1 MTRILLHGAN
11 GAMGRALRALL
22 DAGFADCTAG
32 PMVSRSGNGAFASFS
47 EVLEPADIV
56 LDFSFHTA
64 TEGALDFAL
73 EHGLPIVIGTT
84 GHTQR
89 ERARIERASEQIP
102 VFFSGNMSLGIAAL
116 CGLVRE
122 AARLFPEAEI
132 EIVETHHSRKAD
144 APSGTAITLAE
155 GIVENLGRKQGWVN
169 LAPGIEHAT
178 NRIERSGEAPADR
191 IEIRSVREGAVPGIH
206 TVTYESEDDVLELK
220 HTIKNRR
227 TLAMG
232 AVVAAEFLCGKQG
245 VYSMDDLLK

>member
-1 MTRILLHGAN
+1 MTKILLHGAN

-22 DAGFADCTAG
+22 DTGFADCTAG

-47 EVLEPADIV
+47 EVLEPADVV

-64 TEGALDFAL
+64 TEGALGFAL

-84 GHTQR
+84 GHTQQ

-144 APSGTAITLAE
+144 APSGTARMLAAAVQKERPEAALVCGRSGFSPRKHSEIGISSIRLGSVTGIHEVLISTGAETLSLKHEAHDRRLFAE
-155 GIVENLGRKQGWVN
+155 GALR
-169 LAPGIEHAT
+169 A
-178 NRIERSGEAPADR
+178 
-191 IEIRSVREGAVPGIH
+191 AV
-206 TVTYESEDDVLELK
+206 
-220 HTIKNRR
+220 
-227 TLAMG
+227 
-232 AVVAAEFLCGKQG
+232 FLCGRQPG
-245 VYSMDDLLK
+245 LYDMDDLLKGDAL

>member
-1 MTRILLHGAN
+1 
-11 GAMGRALRALL
+11 MGRALRALL

-64 TEGALDFAL
+64 TESALGFAL

-84 GHTQR
+84 GHTQQ
-89 ERARIERASEQIP
+89 ERIERSSEHIP

-116 CGLVRE
+116 RSLVRE

-144 APSGTAITLAE
+144 APSGTARMLAAAVQKERPEAALVCGRSGFSPRKHNEIGISSIRLGSVTGIHEVLISTGAETLSLKHEAHDRRLFAE
-155 GIVENLGRKQGWVN
+155 GALR
-169 LAPGIEHAT
+169 A
-178 NRIERSGEAPADR
+178 
-191 IEIRSVREGAVPGIH
+191 AV
-206 TVTYESEDDVLELK
+206 
-220 HTIKNRR
+220 
-227 TLAMG
+227 
-232 AVVAAEFLCGKQG
+232 FLCGRQPG
-245 VYSMDDLLK
+245 LYDMDDLLKGDAL